1 MIDFS
6 WVLVML
12 REVTSRGGGGEKGGL
27 LGDLREAW
35 LGLCCGNPSIL
46 DLILFKAKC
55 FKIATLSKTLNS
67 KIEYFLEENL
77 YYAERHIP
85 SELNMEVPPPPKKKP
100 CAGVYQSTPKG
111 TIFHIWR
118 RRNDAFVDDDISSN
132 SVACVLKIN
141 FTTISFKG
149 NTKFSV
155 ILIVRD

>member
-1 MIDFS
+1 
-6 WVLVML
+6 ML
-12 REVTSRGGGGEKGGL
+12 REVTSRGGGKGGL

-85 SELNMEVPPPPKKKP
+85 SELNMEVPPPPQKKSL
-100 CAGVYQSTPKG
+100 ARVS
-111 TIFHIWR
+111 
-118 RRNDAFVDDDISSN
+118 ISQLPRETFSIYGGEETMHLLMMTYRQIRLR
-132 SVACVLKIN
+132 AC
-141 FTTISFKG
+141 
-149 NTKFSV
+149 
-155 ILIVRD
+155 

>member
-1 MIDFS
+1 
-6 WVLVML
+6 ML
-12 REVTSRGGGGEKGGL
+12 REVTSRGGGGEGGFVGGFKGSLAGAV
-27 LGDLREAW
+27 LRK
-35 LGLCCGNPSIL
+35 PSIL

-85 SELNMEVPPPPKKKP
+85 SELNMEVPPPPKKKKP